1 MLLIPTECEW
11 PPTSKNTG
19 ARDNIGTGWCGSE
32 GWTLMLNISAIVAGI
47 AFVTLAATNVVVML
61 EASQPSRNGTTRTR
75 LFALH
80 KAGGYLF
87 VIVLCIMA
95 YSMSQRLVSVGITGH
110 LPTHLVLHIALVL
123 VLVPLLF
130 LKILIAR
137 RYQHSHSSLKALGIA
152 IFLISFALVSIPTL
166 SELLRSANT
175 GSLGLRLATGLVVA
189 LCLVQCA
196 LVFRQGRQPRASV
209 ESSGAPEI
217 PMPLTP
223 KTAHENAKSPIR
235 LLLSQ
240 IEQQTHDTKTL
251 RFQILDERQFRA
263 KPGQFLTFQ
272 WTIDG
277 QRVRRSY
284 TVSSSPVHENYVE
297 ITPKRMENGC
307 VSVFLNERAKPGLA
321 VEASGPYG
329 RFYFDETLHKSIVLI
344 AAGSGITPMISM
356 LCYIDD
362 LELATPVT
370 LLYCVRTGADIIFE
384 NELSRL
390 SRSLPNFKYE
400 LCLSRPDPTWKGR
413 SGRLTEEFVS
423 QRVTDLDSPTFFL
436 CGPKGFMD
444 NARQVLLTLG
454 VTRDRILQE
463 SFGESKPSTESRP
476 LEAGTVETVVFLHSE
491 KVCQVSSGST
501 LLDLAERNGVQ
512 IPFGCRQGQCGTC
525 ATRVLSGTVQMDVE
539 AGLTAE
545 QKNAGYVLPCVSRAE
560 GTVVLSA

>member
-1 MLLIPTECEW
+1 
-11 PPTSKNTG
+11 
-19 ARDNIGTGWCGSE
+19 
-32 GWTLMLNISAIVAGI
+32 MLNISAIVAGI

-75 LFALH
+75 LIAIH
-80 KAGGYLF
+80 RAGGYVF
-87 VIVLCIMA
+87 VILLCIMA
-95 YSMSQRLVSVGITGH
+95 YGMSQRLAGLGITGR
-110 LPTHLVLHIALVL
+110 LPTHLILHIALVL
-123 VLVPLLF
+123 VLVPLLL

-137 RYQHSHSSLKALGIA
+137 RYKHSHSSLKALGIA
-152 IFLISFALVSIPTL
+152 VFVISFALVSIPTL
-166 SELLRSANT
+166 SEFLRSANP

-189 LCLVQCA
+189 VCLVQCA
-196 LVFRQGRQPRASV
+196 LLFRKRRPAGASM
-209 ESSGAPEI
+209 ESSGVAEI
-217 PMPLTP
+217 PARLTPLT
-223 KTAHENAKSPIR
+223 TRENAKIPMS

-240 IEQQTHDTKTL
+240 TEQQTHDTKTL
-251 RFQILDERQFRA
+251 RFQILDERRFYA
-263 KPGQFLTFQ
+263 KPGQFLTFE
-272 WTIDG
+272 WMIDG

-297 ITPKRMENGC
+297 ITPKRTENGWG
-307 VSVFLNERAKPGLA
+307 SVFLNERAKPGLT
-321 VEASGPYG
+321 VEATGPYG

-370 LLYCVRTGADIIFE
+370 LLYCVRTAADVIFE
-384 NELSRL
+384 NELARL
-390 SRSLPNFKYE
+390 SRSLPNFKFE
-400 LCLSRPDPTWKGR
+400 VCLSRTDPTWKGR

-423 QRVTDLDSPTFFL
+423 QYVADLDSPTFFL

-444 NARQVLLTLG
+444 NARQILSTLG
-454 VTRDRILQE
+454 VNQDRILQE
-463 SFGESKPSTESRP
+463 SFGESKSSTESRP
-476 LEAGTVETVVFLHSE
+476 AEAGTVETVVFLHSE

-512 IPFGCRQGQCGTC
+512 IPFGCRQGLCGTC

-545 QKNAGYVLPCVSRAE
+545 QKKAGYVLPCVSRAE
-560 GTVVLSA
+560 GTVVLSV

>member
-1 MLLIPTECEW
+1 MA
-11 PPTSKNTG
+11 NV
-19 ARDNIGTGWCGSE
+19 
-32 GWTLMLNISAIVAGI
+32 SAIVAGI
-47 AFVTLAATNVVVML
+47 AFVTLAATNVVAML
-61 EASQPSRNGTTRTR
+61 EASQPSCNGTTRAR
-75 LFALH
+75 LITLH
-80 KAGGYLF
+80 KACGYLF
-87 VIVLCIMA
+87 VILLCIMA
-95 YSMSQRLVSVGITGH
+95 YSMSQRLAGVGITGH
-110 LPTHLVLHIALVL
+110 LPTHLVLHIVLVL
-123 VLVPLLF
+123 VLVPLLL

-137 RYQHSHSSLKALGIA
+137 RYKHSHSLLKALGMA
-152 IFLISFALVSIPTL
+152 IFVISFALVSIPTL
-166 SELLRSANT
+166 AELLRSANP
-175 GSLGLRLATGLVVA
+175 GSMGLRFATGLVVTV
-189 LCLVQCA
+189 CLVQCA
-196 LVFRQGRQPRASV
+196 LVFRKRRPLRASV
-209 ESSGAPEI
+209 ESWSVPEI
-217 PMPLTP
+217 PTRLTPLTE
-223 KTAHENAKSPIR
+223 HENAKSPMR

-251 RFQILDERQFRA
+251 RFQILGERRFCA

-277 QRVRRSY
+277 QQVRRSY

-362 LELATPVT
+362 LKLATPVT

-390 SRSLPNFKYE
+390 RRSLPNFKYE
-400 LCLSRPDPTWKGR
+400 VYLSRPDPTWKGR

-423 QRVTDLDSPTFFL
+423 QSVTDLDSPTFFL

-444 NARQVLLTLG
+444 NARHILLTLG
-454 VTRDRILQE
+454 VAQDRILQE
-463 SFGESKPSTESRP
+463 SFGESKAPTESRP
-476 LEAGTVETVVFLHSE
+476 LETGAVETVVFLHSE

-545 QKNAGYVLPCVSRAE
+545 QKNAGYVLPCVSRAK